1 MDISVN
7 TKKRLG
13 YFCHQFHHRNS
24 VGLIKLKR
32 IELCDF
38 ALKKKKIRNFDFAL
52 SLRRKSKVLTHRF
65 PDFGGGER
73 GTGIF
78 HFKPPISYS
87 ILRLLESLARNPYS
101 STSKIRFC
109 GFLNFLRFLG
119 SSESLGSS
127 LLQWERRNSSIL
139 ESIATWRIAIFLIS
153 CHSPVIDANRQDFF
167 LPVSL
172 VAGKLFQVSRILDLG
187 FFFICL
193 FVLDGLSA
201 WKLWRKFI
209 LIKSS
214 FNNSGNEI

>member
-1 MDISVN
+1 MEICATKREYANPKGQQSEQILNSRIPLGNSCKQNRHTNVPAGDIMVISN
-7 TKKRLG
+7 GHISQYKKEIGLFLSLAPSPQFGWPHKTKTNR
-13 YFCHQFHHRNS
+13 
-24 VGLIKLKR
+24 
-32 IELCDF
+32 
-38 ALKKKKIRNFDFAL
+38 ALRFRRKKKKTRNFDFAL

-153 CHSPVIDANRQDFF
+153 CHSPVIDANR
-167 LPVSL
+167 
-172 VAGKLFQVSRILDLG
+172 
-187 FFFICL
+187 
-193 FVLDGLSA
+193 
-201 WKLWRKFI
+201 
-209 LIKSS
+209 
-214 FNNSGNEI
+214 